1 MSASAC
7 GHCGPVVCNW
17 LHIVRNL
24 EVKLCPRIMQGICAT
39 FQVMCGSAT
48 PSSTNDNHTTD
59 HATDDLAVEY
69 DDKYFPIIKSF
80 TIQDTPTPKRGPR
93 PYSLAWFRS
102 YKPPLPPHLQAPFPF
117 NIVRVRGDPSNESF
131 TDSICTVLT
140 PILLPI
146 ILILMLIR
154 ISISSYHS
162 RSRIRL
168 LESED
173 ASATRRLVHVFGQLE
188 RRVED
193 IVANMADD
201 PATPAPSPNGSQAAK
216 VALRVTPAQRRMV
229 AACSSTALGIHGDKQ
244 RKIMPTMRAG
254 SQTID
259 DAEEWSWE
267 KAAEESRP
275 RTVMVVWTATV
286 STITF
291 NSSHIVV
298 LKDAASRVLEAETGL
313 RRWGLQTS
321 EDEPNGRLLGRDGP
335 ANHYSLSSCIKTP
348 SFCPSTV
355 TKRSYLFFVQE
366 VVGRFVAN

>member
-24 EVKLCPRIMQGICAT
+24 EVMSTDYARYLCNLYVRLGVRARLPVASASLLEQQQWTHVFYQGLKLFPHIRIYANAI
-39 FQVMCGSAT
+39 
-48 PSSTNDNHTTD
+48 NDVTVPYLTAYVDLEDPFINHT
-59 HATDDLAVEY
+59 TDDLAVEY

-117 NIVRVRGDPSNESF
+117 SIVRVRGDPSNESF

-146 ILILMLIR
+146 ILILVLIR

-162 RSRIRL
+162 HSRIRL

-193 IVANMADD
+193 IVANMTDD
-201 PATPAPSPNGSQAAK
+201 PATPAPSPNGNQAAK

-229 AACSSTALGIHGDKQ
+229 AACSSTALGI
-244 RKIMPTMRAG
+244 RG
-254 SQTID
+254 SSSSPPFLQLVGVPGSLTLAAIHD
-259 DAEEWSWE
+259 EEWTQVHVFCNLSQH
-267 KAAEESRP
+267 A
-275 RTVMVVWTATV
+275 
-286 STITF
+286 
-291 NSSHIVV
+291 N
-298 LKDAASRVLEAETGL
+298 DA
-313 RRWGLQTS
+313 RR
-321 EDEPNGRLLGRDGP
+321 EPD
-335 ANHYSLSSCIKTP
+335 H
-348 SFCPSTV
+348 
-355 TKRSYLFFVQE
+355 
-366 VVGRFVAN
+366 

>member
-24 EVKLCPRIMQGICAT
+24 EVKLCPRIMEAHVFYQGLKLFPHIRIYAN
-39 FQVMCGSAT
+39 VT

-140 PILLPI
+140 PILLPT
-146 ILILMLIR
+146 ILILVLIR

-162 RSRIRL
+162 RSRIRH

-173 ASATRRLVHVFGQLE
+173 PSATRRLVHVFGQLE

-193 IVANMADD
+193 IVANMAYD
-201 PATPAPSPNGSQAAK
+201 PATPAPSPNGNQATKLWEFAGTTS
-216 VALRVTPAQRRMV
+216 ARCLA
-229 AACSSTALGIHGDKQ
+229 IHD
-244 RKIMPTMRAG
+244 
-254 SQTID
+254 
-259 DAEEWSWE
+259 EEWTQVHVFCNLSQH
-267 KAAEESRP
+267 A
-275 RTVMVVWTATV
+275 
-286 STITF
+286 
-291 NSSHIVV
+291 N
-298 LKDAASRVLEAETGL
+298 DA
-313 RRWGLQTS
+313 RR
-321 EDEPNGRLLGRDGP
+321 EPD
-335 ANHYSLSSCIKTP
+335 H
-348 SFCPSTV
+348 
-355 TKRSYLFFVQE
+355 
-366 VVGRFVAN
+366 

>member
-7 GHCGPVVCNW
+7 DHCGPVVCNW
-17 LHIVRNL
+17 LHIIRNL
-24 EVKLCPRIMQGICAT
+24 EVKLCPRIMQAHVFYQGLKLFPHIRIYANAINDVTVPYLTAYVDLEDPFINQWQPYHGSCHGWPCSVSQLSMICRSLI
-39 FQVMCGSAT
+39 V
-48 PSSTNDNHTTD
+48 NHSGR
-59 HATDDLAVEY
+59 EY

-80 TIQDTPTPKRGPR
+80 TIQDTPTPKHGPH

-117 NIVRVRGDPSNESF
+117 NIVRVCGDPSNESF

-146 ILILMLIR
+146 ILILVLIR

-201 PATPAPSPNGSQAAK
+201 PATPAPSPNGNQAAK
-216 VALRVTPAQRRMV
+216 LWEFAGT
-229 AACSSTALGIHGDKQ
+229 SSARCLAIHD
-244 RKIMPTMRAG
+244 
-254 SQTID
+254 
-259 DAEEWSWE
+259 EEWTQVHVFCNLSQH
-267 KAAEESRP
+267 A
-275 RTVMVVWTATV
+275 
-286 STITF
+286 
-291 NSSHIVV
+291 N
-298 LKDAASRVLEAETGL
+298 DA
-313 RRWGLQTS
+313 RR
-321 EDEPNGRLLGRDGP
+321 EPD
-335 ANHYSLSSCIKTP
+335 H
-348 SFCPSTV
+348 
-355 TKRSYLFFVQE
+355 
-366 VVGRFVAN
+366 